1 MTFARLTIA
10 ALSLGLL
17 WAPAAFAQEE
27 PEPEEPEEPDVE
39 TEVSPQIWVD
49 YNPSIYLTPKLNL
62 FGDVGF
68 RTELQSGG
76 WWRLLLR
83 ANAMYSL
90 SNSLRIGGG
99 LQNFFTFNDEIDNRW
114 ELRPWQGADLVWPRW
129 RVPLD
134 HRLMFEERFDFNT
147 ATWEMR
153 AALRLRYR
161 LRATF
166 RWDAVQEDRYWRAL
180 ASTEVFMNLA
190 GQQGQFR
197 EQVRLSAG
205 IERSFRWTLRLRFEV
220 AWQKEGEAF
229 FIGRGDVSD
238 IFFRFRIYQNW
249 GQ

>member
-1 MTFARLTIA
+1 MTFARLPIA
-10 ALSLGLL
+10 ALSLSLL
-17 WAPAAFAQEE
+17 WTPAAFAQEE
-27 PEPEEPEEPDVE
+27 RGEPEEAES
-39 TEVSPQIWVD
+39 EVSSQIWVD
-49 YNPSIYLTPKLNL
+49 YNPSLYLTPKLNL

-90 SNSLRIGGG
+90 SNSLRVGGG
-99 LQNFFTFNDEIDNRW
+99 LHNFFTFNDEVDNRW
-114 ELRPWQGADLVWPRW
+114 ELRPWQGADLIWPRW

-134 HRLMFEERFDFNT
+134 HRLMFEERLDFNT
-147 ATWEMR
+147 VTWESR
-153 AALRLRYR
+153 ISLRLRYR
-161 LRATF
+161 LRGTF
-166 RWDAVQEDRYWRAL
+166 RWDAVHEDRWWRAL
-180 ASTEVFMNLA
+180 LSLEFFAPLA

-197 EQVRLSAG
+197 EQARLSAG
-205 IERSFRWTLRLRFEV
+205 IERSFRWTLRLRLEV
-220 AWQKEGEAF
+220 AWQKEGQAL

>member
-1 MTFARLTIA
+1 MTFARLAIA
-10 ALSLGLL
+10 ALSLSLL
-17 WAPAAFAQEE
+17 WTPATFAQE
-27 PEPEEPEEPDVE
+27 EPEEPEEPE
-39 TEVSPQIWVD
+39 TEVSPQLWVD
-49 YNPSIYLTPKLNL
+49 YNPSVYLNPKLNL
-62 FGDVGF
+62 YGDVGF

-90 SNSLRIGGG
+90 SNSLRVGGG
-99 LQNFFTFNDEIDNRW
+99 LYNFFTFNDKIDDRW
-114 ELRPWQGADLVWPRW
+114 ELRPWQGAELVWPRW

-147 ATWEMR
+147 VTWQTN
-153 AALRLRYR
+153 ASLRLRYR
-161 LRATF
+161 LRGTF
-166 RWDAVQEDRYWRAL
+166 RWHAVQEDRYWRVL
-180 ASTEVFMNLA
+180 ASTEVFMTLA

-197 EQVRLSAG
+197 EQVRLSVG
-205 IERSFRWTLRLRFEV
+205 IERSFRWTLRLRLEV

-238 IFFRFRIYQNW
+238 VFFRFRIYQNW

>member
-166 RWDAVQEDRYWRAL
+166 RWDAVQEDRYWR
-180 ASTEVFMNLA
+180 
-190 GQQGQFR
+190 
-197 EQVRLSAG
+197 
-205 IERSFRWTLRLRFEV
+205 WTLRLRFEV
-220 AWQKEGEAF
+220 AWQKEGEAL